1 MAAQRKSARYSKK
14 ERADLE
20 RNVDELAQKIA
31 DKKERTRVMQV
42 EIELCTLRARHNRRR
57 LQGLKVGVLGL
68 EDVNERS
75 KTKAE
80 IEDIEREVSDT
91 LFKLAT
97 KRSDARRNL
106 KMVKECEEKLAV
118 IQEALGSA
126 RK

>member
-14 ERADLE
+14 ERADLQ

-31 DKKERTRVMQV
+31 DRKERTRVVQV

-80 IEDIEREVSDT
+80 IEDIEREVNDS

-106 KMVKECEEKLAV
+106 GMIKECEEKLAI
-118 IQEALGSA
+118 IQKALQASL
-126 RK
+126 